1 MRRSNNFVSPASGA
15 DWFLPSARP
24 LRKYSSTV
32 RSPGASRGLWATN
45 QMKRLL
51 FSFSPHISRRYF
63 VKTEKVTA
71 IIQSPTI
78 GLDRVSSFVTRFFF
92 FFQFSITSY
101 SRRCLQT
108 FHVNRIIQKQTIK
121 SRFLTPH
128 DNYNPAVV
136 SMKLCIYIYSFLWH
150 RSSRHVEKQVRWL
163 CTTGY
168 R

>member
-1 MRRSNNFVSPASGA
+1 MRRSNNFLSPASGA

-24 LRKYSSTV
+24 LRKYSTV

-51 FSFSPHISRRYF
+51 FSFSHTSWRYF

-71 IIQSPTI
+71 IVQSPTI
-78 GLDRVSSFVTRFFF
+78 GLDRVSSFVTPFS
-92 FFQFSITSY
+92 FQFSITSY
-101 SRRCLQT
+101 SRRGLQT

-121 SRFLTPH
+121 ACFLKPH
-128 DNYNPAVV
+128 YNYNPAVI
-136 SMKLCIYIYSFLWH
+136 SMKMVFCVTISPNMLKNRF
-150 RSSRHVEKQVRWL
+150 RWL